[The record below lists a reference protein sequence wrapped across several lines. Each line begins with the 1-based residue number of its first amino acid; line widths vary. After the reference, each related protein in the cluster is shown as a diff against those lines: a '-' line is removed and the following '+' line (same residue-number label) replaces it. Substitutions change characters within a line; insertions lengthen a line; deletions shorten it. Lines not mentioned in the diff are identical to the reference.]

1 MFYQLP
7 PVGNPVKTTSH
18 ARQSAEACLQSV
30 AAGYQPFFYQ
40 SGTAALAA
48 AVIAAMAQR
57 RCEQPEVLLPAY
69 ACPDLISAVL
79 FAGATPVLVDLE
91 PARPWMSLTQL
102 QRKLGEQTVA
112 VIAVNLFGIAERIEA
127 IQQLAHSVG
136 AMVIEDSAQGFPLAG
151 EQDYWRADTVV
162 VSFGRG
168 KPVSLLG
175 GGAVLS
181 RQPDGLP
188 RREITPVTASQRAST
203 RFKAGLYNRLIH
215 PRLYWML
222 LAMPFLHLGETRY
235 HPLTSLAGMDAMRHA
250 LLPGNIENY
259 QRAGV
264 EAQQQLDETIHAD
277 GVLKL
282 APACNTP
289 ATRRLLRYPLLV
301 EPGRRERIL
310 ARLNAAGLGASVLYP
325 AILPEI
331 DGLPDSLAL
340 RQGAREA
347 IRSQYPNA
355 VDFAGRLL
363 TLPTHSR
370 VRPRDIAHIG
380 QIINR
385 S

>member
-18 ARQSAEACLQSV
+18 SEQSAEACLQSI

-57 RCEQPEVLLPAY
+57 PCEQPEVLLPAY

-79 FAGATPVLVDLE
+79 YAGATPVLVDLE
-91 PARPWMSLTQL
+91 AERPWMSLTQL

-136 AMVIEDSAQGFPLAG
+136 ATVLEDSAQGFPQAG
-151 EQDYWRADTVV
+151 EHDYWRADTVV

-188 RREITPVTASQRAST
+188 RRAITPVTAMQRAST
-203 RFKAGLYNRLIH
+203 RFKAGLYNHLIH

-222 LAMPFLHLGETRY
+222 LAMPFLHLGETRFN
-235 HPLTSLAGMDAMRHA
+235 PLTSLAGMDAMRHA
-250 LLPGNIENY
+250 LLPDNIENY
-259 QRAGV
+259 QRAGA
-264 EAQQQLDETIHAD
+264 EGQQQLDEAIKAD

-331 DGLPDSLAL
+331 DGLPDSLAM

-363 TLPTHSR
+363 TLPAHSR

-380 QIINR
+380 QIINH

>member
-7 PVGNPVKTTSH
+7 PVGNPVTTTPHSE
-18 ARQSAEACLQSV
+18 QSPEACLQSI
-30 AAGYQPFFYQ
+30 ATGYQPFFYQ

-57 RCEQPEVLLPAY
+57 PCEQPEVLLPAY

-79 FAGATPVLVDLE
+79 YAGATPVLVDLE
-91 PARPWMSLTQL
+91 PERPWMSLTHL
-102 QRKLGEQTVA
+102 QDKLGRKTVA

-127 IQQLAHSVG
+127 IQQLAHRVG

-181 RQPDGLP
+181 RQPGGLP
-188 RREITPVTASQRAST
+188 RREITPVTAMRRAST

-222 LAMPFLHLGETRY
+222 LAMPFLHLGETRF
-235 HPLTSLAGMDAMRHA
+235 HPLPSLAGMDAMRHA
-250 LLPGNIENY
+250 LLVDNIENY

-264 EAQQQLDETIHAD
+264 EEQQRLNEMIQAD

-282 APACNTP
+282 AEACNTP
-289 ATRRLLRYPLLV
+289 STRRLLRYPLLV
-301 EPGRRERIL
+301 EPGRREHIL
-310 ARLNAAGLGASVLYP
+310 AQLNAAGLGASVLYP

-331 DGLPDSLAL
+331 DGLPDSLAM

-370 VRPRDIAHIG
+370 VGPRDIAHIG